1 MAAVSQIKIS
11 NNIYDVHSI
20 EYIEGTQAAPTYT
33 WTGTSQSY
41 TLPEVGRAIA
51 YKLPYVFT
59 DGSIPQQVQLKL
71 SLPNYSGGVLV
82 TKAIM
87 MNGSPLM
94 SDVFGANS
102 IIFMIYDGTAW
113 QVISSA
119 GGNSVEVELDT
130 TTDSFVKTISA
141 TTSNFVNSVSAT
153 TNTLSV
159 ASVDGKKLV
168 LSAPT
173 VVIGVSAVST
183 SAVTGVTSTTAMAV
197 TGVATTDTIPS
208 AVGVYF

>member
-20 EYIEGTQAAPTYT
+20 EYIEGTQSSPTYT

-59 DGSIPQQVQLKL
+59 DSSIPQQVQLKL

-113 QVISSA
+113 QVLSS
-119 GGNSVEVELDT
+119 GGSDPDLDT
-130 TTDSFVKTISA
+130 TTDAFVSTVSA
-141 TTSNFVNSVSAT
+141 STNTFITGVSAATSTLDIASVSG
-153 TNTLSV
+153 S
-159 ASVDGKKLV
+159 KLV
-168 LSAPT
+168 ISAPT
-173 VVIGVSAVST
+173 IVTSVNSNSG
-183 SAVTGVTSTTAMAV
+183 SAVTGITYTTEMAV
-197 TGVATTDTIPS
+197 TGVAVTTNIAS